1 MVGFLITLGITVAV
15 NALAYAVTPR
25 PSVVTRGPR
34 ISDLRVTSSAY
45 GKPIPLLEGR
55 YRLPM
60 NIVWSTG
67 IEEVETKKKVGGKGG
82 GGQTDITYSYYASFS
97 GGICAGVVDDVVRM
111 WADGKLMYDKTGT
124 TTSVLKDGL
133 TFRFYGGT
141 ADQLPDSLIQADKGA
156 NTPGFRDLCHIVFDR
171 MPLADFGNRIPN
183 ITVEV
188 TADIDDMDDILA
200 AGRRP
205 TVIGTPMSE
214 PPGVLQSV
222 DSKVL
227 AVDWE
232 RGHVYTVDSSGSTS
246 ETGIRRFNLSDMVET
261 KQILSID
268 AFDDPVDAPG
278 NNMAISSS
286 GDVVLDLG
294 GGNSTPLVRLD
305 PVSLTE
311 TARFGVSSSSPNM
324 EPTNFT
330 QPRILITNYTENDSE
345 KIDFLIM
352 ANFFGGGVGILRL
365 PDLEYV
371 YDSTTGGDSLGD
383 TSSARGICSG
393 FRGGNFC
400 DVYVATGAGYGTP
413 SSADMNIWR
422 VRIHSYAAYD
432 PDRPTSAFQG
442 IETFLVKAMSP
453 GDIIPGETS
462 LREAGLQ
469 LMYDQVDNN
478 LMFFAEADSDGQEY
492 FIKIDSSNGDILWRS
507 EVTAKPG
514 TILLDRFNNMEIN
527 GKYVGFMAQGVG
539 GFLVDTST
547 GEVLLDR
554 AVFDAPT
561 ATANNSGSYDSDTNS
576 WVGISSTGIISRWF
590 FDRKVLDG
598 ISVGSIV
605 RRLSAR
611 VGLTTDDVDTT
622 DIDADVIPGYAVM
635 TQTTARGAIEPLSS
649 AYFFDGV
656 ESDFKMKFVKRGQ
669 GSVRTITQDDLGY
682 IDEFRGEFF
691 IESRIQ
697 EVELPEQFSIAYVDV
712 DNDYMDGY
720 QHAKRIKEPAGSMR
734 SSNIIEFDFTAAIG
748 VDLAKQIVEMGLYSA
763 WQERDQYTY
772 NTAWTHIDLDP
783 TDRITLAMDGGD
795 VFQPRIITADI
806 GVNLLIEFS
815 GVSEGDSSYSSDSI
829 GYSGDGVPAQVVRSS
844 YLTQLILMD
853 SPLLRDSHEPASRAF
868 SPTYFFMGG
877 YGGSDWVGAALYGS
891 PDNVSY
897 SEIGRLATPMTW
909 GSALSAL
916 GDPPQSNPFITDEIN
931 SMRVVMEYGG
941 DDIAGVTQLEM
952 LNRANGMAVIKL
964 NGEVEIIQFRDV
976 VQESDGSFTLSGFL
990 RGRRG
995 TDTMTTGH
1003 SVGER
1008 VILLESTAGALFSL
1022 TSGEL
1027 DVLRYYRPVGSGQ
1040 TLDGTDTDTL
1050 NSEGR
1055 ALMPYAPRHVAAV
1068 ASGSDVLIEWVRRT
1082 RIGGALQN
1090 NFGGVPLNEDTEEY
1104 EIEIIDDLGN
1114 IGHIAVGLTTTQYLF
1129 LAADIADALSD
1140 LEVNALTI
1148 TNPGAEVG
1156 AGTGWTNVIGTLTR
1170 TTSAPSPRTGTYSH
1184 RSGAGTDGTIN
1195 EAYQDLT
1202 FSAGLDA
1209 GVDTGRT
1216 TIDLQWWQGR
1226 LNSTASPGRMS
1237 IEFFDAGSSSL
1248 GVIDTASQSIHLAWE
1263 LRSVSGLVPALTRT
1277 IRITMYG
1284 TVVSAS
1290 ISYAAFDDITCDL
1303 NVPSLALRID
1313 YPVTIKNSGAE
1324 QGLDFWTGAGGVA
1337 VRGSSPDPDQGLLYF
1352 FGGPST
1358 AASSAYQDIE
1368 LPAALYTDI
1377 DAGDTRFDLAWAQN
1391 SDAGSD
1397 LGTIDLEFFNSSM
1410 VSQGTDLG
1418 VDAAPTDWTEYAR
1431 SADIPTTTRTVRI
1444 TQSFTRVAGTE
1455 LNAYI
1460 DSIRAS
1466 VRAPALTPTQLT
1478 VRVYQMSAQVGRGF
1492 TEETVIYVQ

>member
-1 MVGFLITLGITVAV
+1 MVGFLITFAITLAV
-15 NALAYAVTPR
+15 NAVAYALTPR
-25 PSVVTRGPR
+25 PNITTRGPR
-34 ISDLRVTSSAY
+34 LSDLRLTSSAY

-55 YRLPM
+55 FRLPM

-82 GGQTDITYSYYASFS
+82 GGQTDITYSYYASLS
-97 GGICAGVVDDVVRM
+97 GGICAGIVDDVVRM

-124 TTSVLKDGL
+124 TTNVLKDGL

-141 ADQLPDSLIQADKGA
+141 ANQLPDSLIQADKGA
-156 NTPGFRDLCHIVFDR
+156 SAPGFRDLCHIVFDR
-171 MPLADFGNRIPN
+171 MPLADFGNRVPN

-188 TADIDDMDDILA
+188 TADIDDIDDLLA

-205 TVIGTPMSE
+205 TIIGTPMSE
-214 PPGVLQSV
+214 PPGVLQTGTTSV
-222 DSKVL
+222 AAL
-227 AVDWE
+227 DWE
-232 RGHVYTVDSSGSTS
+232 RGYVYTVDKSGSTS
-246 ETGIRRFNLSDMVET
+246 ETGIRRFNLSNMVET

-268 AFDDPVDAPG
+268 AFDDPVDDPG
-278 NNMAISSS
+278 SNMVISSS
-286 GDVVLDLG
+286 GDIILDLG
-294 GGNSTPLVRLD
+294 SGNSTPLVRLD
-305 PVSLTE
+305 PISLTE
-311 TARFGVSSSSPNM
+311 TARFGVSSASPSM
-324 EPTNFT
+324 EPTNFP
-330 QPRILITNYTENDSE
+330 QPRMLITNYTENDSG
-345 KIDFLIM
+345 KTDFLIM

-371 YDSTTGGDSLGD
+371 YDSTTAGDSLED
-383 TSSARGICSG
+383 TSPARGICAG
-393 FRGGNFC
+393 VRGGNFC
-400 DVYVATGAGYGTP
+400 DVYVATGVGYGTP

-422 VRIHSYAAYD
+422 VRIYSYAAYD
-432 PDRPTSAFQG
+432 PDRPNTAFQG
-442 IETFLVKAMSP
+442 VETLLIKALTP
-453 GDIIPGETS
+453 DDILPGETS
-462 LREAGLQ
+462 LKEAGLH

-478 LMFFAEADSDGQEY
+478 LMFFAEADSDGKDY
-492 FIKIDSSNGDILWRS
+492 ILKIDSSNGDVLWRS

-514 TILLDRFNNMEIN
+514 DILLDRFNNMRIT

-539 GFLVDTST
+539 GFLVDTAT

-554 AVFDAPT
+554 AVFDDPT
-561 ATANNSGSYDSDTNS
+561 ATANASGSYDSETNS
-576 WVGISSTGIISRWF
+576 WVGISSTGLISRWF
-590 FDRKVLDG
+590 FDRKTLGG

-611 VGLTTDDVDTT
+611 VGLTSDDIDTT
-622 DIDADVIPGYAVM
+622 DIDADAIPGYAVM
-635 TQTTARGAIEPLSS
+635 QQTTARGAIEPLSS

-669 GSVRTITQDDLGY
+669 SVVRTITQDELGY
-682 IDEFRGEFF
+682 LDEFKGEFF
-691 IESRIQ
+691 VESRVQ
-697 EVELPEQFSIAYVDV
+697 EVELPEQFSISYVDV

-720 QHAKRIKEPAGSMR
+720 QHAKRIKEPAGAMR
-734 SSNIIEFDFTAAIG
+734 SSNKIEFDFTAAIG
-748 VDLAKQIVEMGLYSA
+748 VDLAKQIAEMSLYSS
-763 WQERDQYTY
+763 WQERDQYMY
-772 NTAWTHIDLDP
+772 NTAWTHADLDP
-783 TDRITLAMDGGD
+783 TDRVTLVMDGGD
-795 VFQPRIITADI
+795 VFQPRLLTADF
-806 GVNLLIEFS
+806 GLNLLVEFS

-877 YGGSDWVGAALYGS
+877 YDGSDWIGAALYGS

-897 SEIGRLATPMTW
+897 SEIGRLASPMTW
-909 GSALSAL
+909 GSALSVL
-916 GDPPQSNPFITDEIN
+916 GDPPDSNPFTTDEIN
-931 SMRVVMEYGG
+931 TMRVVMEYGG

-952 LNRANGMAVIKL
+952 LNRANGMAVLKL

-1003 SVGER
+1003 GIGER
-1008 VILLESTAGALFSL
+1008 VILLESTTGALFSL

-1040 TLDGTDTDTL
+1040 TLDGSDTDTL

-1055 ALMPYAPRHVAAV
+1055 ALMPYAPRHVTAAV
-1068 ASGSDVLIEWVRRT
+1068 VGSDVLIEWVRRT

-1090 NFGGVPLNEDTEEY
+1090 NFGGVPLNEDTEAY
-1104 EIEIIDDLGN
+1104 ELEIIDDSGN
-1114 IGHIAVGLTTTQYLF
+1114 IGYSVTGLITPQYLF
-1129 LAADIADALSD
+1129 LAADMADALSD

-1156 AGTGWTNVIGTLTR
+1156 AGTGWTDVVGTLTR
-1170 TTSAPSPRTGTYSH
+1170 TSSGPSPRTGSYSH
-1184 RSGAGTDGTIN
+1184 RSGAGTDGVIN

-1209 GVDTGRT
+1209 GVDTGRS

-1226 LNSTASPGRMS
+1226 LNSAASPGRMS
-1237 IEFFDAGSSSL
+1237 VEFFDNSMASL
-1248 GVIDTASQSIHLAWE
+1248 GVIDTESQSIHIDWT
-1263 LRSVSGLVPALTRT
+1263 LRSVVGLVPALTRT

-1284 TVVSAS
+1284 TVVSGS

-1303 NVPSLALRID
+1303 NVPSGNLRID
-1313 YPVTIKNSGAE
+1313 YPVTIKNSSAE
-1324 QGLDFWTGAGGVA
+1324 QELSFWIETGGVTTQ
-1337 VRGSSPDPDQGLLYF
+1337 GSNPDPDQGLLYF
-1352 FGGPST
+1352 FGGLNT

-1368 LPAALYTDI
+1368 LPASLYTDI
-1377 DAGDTRFDLAWAQN
+1377 DAGNTRFDLAWAQN

-1397 LGTIDLEFFNSSM
+1397 LATIDLEFFNSSM

-1418 VDAAPTDWTEYAR
+1418 EDLAPTVWTERTR
-1431 SADIPTTTRTVRI
+1431 SADIPTTTRTIRI
-1444 TQSFTRVAGTE
+1444 TMSFTRIAGTQ

-1460 DSIRAS
+1460 DNVRAS
-1466 VRAPALTPTQLT
+1466 VRAPALTPKQLT